1 MKTTNTIKAKIN
13 DQLIEITGE
22 KAFMPLGSF
31 LRNEEALTGTK
42 IVCAEGDCGA
52 CTVLLA
58 KDIGADGK
66 LNFLPVNSCILPL
79 YLINGAHVV
88 TVEGVGQLNGTSG
101 MQIDLHE
108 VQKKMVDCN
117 GAQCGY
123 CTPGF
128 ICSMV
133 GAVEK
138 IKGSVSKISEKKAK
152 NFLTG
157 NLCRCTGYQPII
169 DAMTSID
176 LNKVT
181 LLKDRY
187 HNDEWV
193 KELKRLKSQSVVMS
207 LGDRRLLLP
216 NSLKEA
222 CLLKDE
228 DVTIRLIGGSTDVGV
243 VVNKGKL
250 QTPKAMS
257 LYHISELNRIIRDEN
272 YLIVGANVT
281 LSQFESYIEKE
292 YPEMAGILH
301 IFASPQIKNQATLI
315 GNVVNASPIADTI
328 PFLMVSDAL
337 VILHSVKGIRE
348 IALPKFY
355 QGYKKLDLLP
365 NELVTSIKIPHLKSN
380 EITKLYK
387 VSMRKDLDISAV
399 TFAARIELDNQ
410 TKKMT
415 NVKLALGGVAATVL
429 RLPVLESQLEG
440 KVFDSALFDQAA
452 LELPNI
458 ISPLSDLRASRE
470 YRLKVAQN
478 FFKKFALELGGRL

>member
-13 DQLIEITGE
+13 DQLIEISGE

-31 LRNEEALTGTK
+31 LRNEEALIGTK

-58 KDIGADGK
+58 KDLGADGK

-88 TVEGVGQLNGTSG
+88 TVEGIAQSKG
-101 MQIDLHE
+101 MQFDLHE

-138 IKGSVSKISEKKAK
+138 IKGSDSNITEKKAK

-176 LNKVT
+176 LNEVT

-187 HNDEWV
+187 HSDEWV
-193 KELKRLKSQSVVMS
+193 KELKRLKSQSVVMN

-257 LYHISELNRIIRDEN
+257 LYHISELSRIIRDEN
-272 YLIVGANVT
+272 YLIIGANVT

-337 VILHSVKGIRE
+337 VTLQSVKGIRE
-348 IALPKFY
+348 IALPQFY

-365 NELVTSIKIPHLKSN
+365 NEIVTNIKIPHLKSN
-380 EITKLYK
+380 EKTILYK

-399 TFAARIELDNQ
+399 TFAARIELDDQ

-429 RLPVLESQLEG
+429 RLPVIESQLDG
-440 KVFDSALFDQAA
+440 KIFDSALFDKAA
-452 LELPNI
+452 LDLPSL
-458 ISPLSDLRASRE
+458 ISPLSDLRASKE

-478 FFKKFALELGGRL
+478 FLKKFALEIGGSL